1 MNEVTAFWMLAA
13 ISVIGALVAVR
24 KRNLVHGVFAL
35 LVFFAGLAGLF
46 LLLLA
51 EFIAVVQILVYAGA
65 VGILILFA
73 IMLTDRVT
81 GKDAFRVTSRGSFW
95 GALIAL
101 AVFVVILLPT
111 IQEILPIEN
120 PTPKATIVET
130 STVKQLGIHLIKPY
144 IITIEILALLLTAAL
159 VGAVTAAQGGRV
171 SEKEQNNK

>member
-1 MNEVTAFWMLAA
+1 MNEVTAFWVLAA

-95 GALIAL
+95 GMIIAL
-101 AVFVVILLPT
+101 AVFLVILLPT
-111 IQEILPIEN
+111 IQGIPPTENAISKEKVIE
-120 PTPKATIVET
+120 V
-130 STVKQLGIHLIKPY
+130 STVKQLGTHLIKPY
-144 IITIEILALLLTAAL
+144 IITIEVLALLLTAAL
-159 VGAVTAAQGGRV
+159 IGAVTAAQGGRTTK
-171 SEKEQNNK
+171 KEENTE

>member
-1 MNEVTAFWMLAA
+1 MNEVTAFWILAA
-13 ISVIGALVAVR
+13 IAVIGALFAVR
-24 KRNLVHGVFAL
+24 KRNLVHGVFSL

-95 GALIAL
+95 GTIIA
-101 AVFVVILLPT
+101 ASVFLVLLLPT
-111 IQEILPIEN
+111 IQEIPQVDN
-120 PTPKATIVET
+120 PSNSEEIVKQ
-130 STVKQLGIHLIKPY
+130 STVKALGKKLIHPY
-144 IITIEILALLLTAAL
+144 VITLEILALLLTAAL
-159 VGAVTAAQGGRV
+159 IGAVTAAQGGHPAKKKI
-171 SEKEQNNK
+171 SIE

>member
-1 MNEVTAFWMLAA
+1 MNEVTAFWVLAA
-13 ISVIGALVAVR
+13 VTAIGALVAVR

-81 GKDAFRVTSRGSFW
+81 GKDEFRINSRGSFW

-101 AVFVVILLPT
+101 TVFLVILLPT
-111 IQEILPIEN
+111 IQDIPSMGNSVSKE
-120 PTPKATIVET
+120 TIVEG
-130 STVKQLGIHLIKPY
+130 STVKQLGTHLIKPY
-144 IITIEILALLLTAAL
+144 IITIEVLALLLTAAL
-159 VGAVTAAQGGRV
+159 IGAVTAAQSGRV
-171 SEKEQNNK
+171 VEKEEITE

>member
-1 MNEVTAFWMLAA
+1 MNEVTAFWVLAA

-81 GKDAFRVTSRGSFW
+81 GKDAFRITSRGSFW
-95 GALIAL
+95 GAIIAL
-101 AVFVVILLPT
+101 AVFLVILLPT
-111 IQEILPIEN
+111 IREIPLVEN
-120 PTPKATIVET
+120 ATPKDTIVEQ
-130 STVKQLGIHLIKPY
+130 SSVKELGTNLIKPY
-144 IITIEILALLLTAAL
+144 IVTIEVLALLLTAAL
-159 VGAVTAAQGGRV
+159 IGAVTAAQGGRA
-171 SEKEQNNK
+171 SEKEENAE

>member
-13 ISVIGALVAVR
+13 ISVLGALIAVR

-35 LVFFAGLAGLF
+35 LVFFVGLAGLF

-81 GKDAFRVTSRGSFW
+81 GRDAFRVTSRGSFW
-95 GALIAL
+95 GALISL
-101 AVFVVILLPT
+101 AVFLVILLPT
-111 IQEILPIEN
+111 IQDIPTIEN
-120 PTPKATIVET
+120 PTPKETIVET

-159 VGAVTAAQGGRV
+159 VGAVTAAQGGRA
-171 SEKEQNNK
+171 SENEENNK

>member
-1 MNEVTAFWMLAA
+1 MNEVTAFWVLAA

-73 IMLTDRVT
+73 IMLPDRVT

-95 GALIAL
+95 GAIIAL
-101 AVFVVILLPT
+101 AVFLVILLPT
-111 IQEILPIEN
+111 IREIP
-120 PTPKATIVET
+120 
-130 STVKQLGIHLIKPY
+130 
-144 IITIEILALLLTAAL
+144 L
-159 VGAVTAAQGGRV
+159 V
-171 SEKEQNNK
+171 

>member
-1 MNEVTAFWMLAA
+1 MNEVTAFWVLAA
-13 ISVIGALVAVR
+13 ISVIGALIAVR

-95 GALIAL
+95 GAIIA
-101 AVFVVILLPT
+101 ASVFLVLLLPT
-111 IQEILPIEN
+111 IQDIPPLET
-120 PTPKATIVET
+120 PTAKEAIVEDA
-130 STVKQLGIHLIKPY
+130 SVKNLGLKLFRPY
-144 IITIEILALLLTAAL
+144 IVTLEILALLLTAAL
-159 VGAVTAAQGGRV
+159 IGAVTAAQGGRNT
-171 SEKEQNNK
+171 EKEGSGE